1 MDVWEISF
9 RCPLCRN
16 KFSAKKVSKHLR
28 ENHPDVKRADF
39 LLILRNAEKRG
50 VRVVERKKQVL
61 KNIVPSA
68 KSAFSPGRLDT
79 VKNISFVAGGAI
91 GLGKKR

>member
-16 KFSAKKVSKHLR
+16 KFSAEKVSKHLR
-28 ENHPDVKRADF
+28 NNHPSVKRAEF

-50 VRVVERKKQVL
+50 VHVVERKKRVHKDQVQ
-61 KNIVPSA
+61 SA

-79 VKNISFVAGGAI
+79 VKNISFVSGGAI